1 MPIITG
7 LSIAG
12 IFYYLYVISRI
23 DVDTEKSDTIQ
34 KRVNIL
40 LVLSVIL
47 SLTSCSVV
55 PMEKNSTINTYRMG
69 EDNQAKVI
77 NSEYYGYGFITRL
90 GGDDTSTDH
99 VMGSTISK
107 DIYTLNGKQYLINV
121 LVSLILIPAV
131 FYYYINNE
139 KYLHI

>member
-55 PMEKNSTINTYRMG
+55 PMEKNSTVNTYRMG
-69 EDNQAKVI
+69 EDNQAEVI
-77 NSEYYGYGFITRL
+77 NSEYYGYGLITRL

-99 VMGSTISK
+99 VTGSTISK
-107 DIYTLNGKQYLINV
+107 DIYTLNGKQYLINM